1 MPHSRLFDQL
11 RRVIR
16 IADLCEREGLSTREG
31 LARAEALEERRRL
44 TRRSVLKG
52 AAVVAVA
59 VGAGRRAFAQS
70 SGPRI
75 AIIGAGM
82 AGLVAADRLRAKG
95 YAAVVYEANTR
106 VGGRVKSMRGTFPGQ
121 VVEAGGELIDNLH
134 KTMLGY
140 ANEFNLAREDLNKE
154 PGENAF
160 FFGGRSSSEAEV
172 IDEYRQ
178 IVPRIR
184 DDLQTSSGAP
194 TFFSH
199 APGDVALDQLD
210 LATWLGTRGAGL
222 PLIQKVLEQAYIAE
236 YGLECSE
243 QSCLNMLLFI
253 HADRKS
259 KLREFGVF
267 SNERFHLVGGND
279 AIATNIRAR
288 LPGPVILGAELVR
301 LGKNASGKYELYF
314 RGASAPE
321 LADAVIVAIPFTVL
335 RRVTLDASLG
345 LSADKRRAIDT
356 LGYGANCKTMI
367 GFDGNP
373 WRDLGF
379 NGLAYTD
386 LPNVQNT
393 WETSWTTASTTSVI
407 TDYAG
412 GNRGRALQLPPPPP
426 GSSLICNN
434 CHNGPGGFFDIQ
446 DALLQS
452 QADAF
457 LTDLDL
463 VFPGAK
469 ARATR
474 VGGKYVMRRG
484 HWLAQSYSRGSY
496 TCYLPG
502 QFTGLAGLEAQ
513 SAGALKFAGE
523 HTNSFYAW
531 QGFME
536 GGCLSGIDAADAV
549 LDDIKSGRI

>member
-1 MPHSRLFDQL
+1 MAHSRLFDQL
-11 RRVIR
+11 RRAIR
-16 IADLCEREGLSTREG
+16 IAELCEREGLDTREG
-31 LARAEALEERRRL
+31 LARVEEAEERRRL

-52 AAVVAVA
+52 AAVAAVA
-59 VGAGRRAFAQS
+59 ATASRSAFAQS

-82 AGLVAADRLRAKG
+82 AGLSAADRLRAKG
-95 YAAVVYEANTR
+95 YSAVLYEAGSR
-106 VGGRVKSMRGTFPGQ
+106 VGGRQKSIRGVFPGQ
-121 VVEAGGELIDNLH
+121 VAEAGGELIDNLH
-134 KTMLGY
+134 KTMLAY
-140 ANEFNLAREDLNKE
+140 ANEFGLAKEDLEKE

-160 FFGGRSSSEAEV
+160 FFDGRRYPEAQV

-184 DDLQTSSGAP
+184 DDMQNSTGAP
-194 TFFSH
+194 TFFAHS
-199 APGDVALDQLD
+199 AGDVALDQLD
-210 LATWLGTRGAGL
+210 LETWLGTRGAGL
-222 PLIQKVLEQAYIAE
+222 PLIQKVLNEAYVAE
-236 YGLECSE
+236 YGLECRE

-267 SNERFHLVGGND
+267 SDERFHLIGGND

-288 LPGPVILGAELVR
+288 LPGPVVLGAELVR
-301 LGKNASGKYELYF
+301 LGKNASGQFELSF
-314 RGASAPE
+314 RGSSTPE
-321 LADAVIVAIPFTVL
+321 RADAVIVTVPFSVL
-335 RRVTLDASLG
+335 RNVTLDASLG

-356 LGYGANCKTMI
+356 LGYGANCKAMI
-367 GFDGNP
+367 GFNGRP
-373 WRDLGF
+373 WMDQGF
-379 NGLAYTD
+379 NGLAYTN

-393 WETSWTTASTTSVI
+393 WETNYTSAGATSCF

-412 GNRGRALQLPPPPP
+412 GDRGRSLQLPVPTA
-426 GSSLICNN
+426 
-434 CHNGPGGFFDIQ
+434 NGV
-446 DALLQS
+446 QS
-452 QADAF
+452 QVDAF
-457 LTDLDL
+457 LTDLDR
-463 VFPGAK
+463 VWPGAR

-474 VGGKYVMRRG
+474 SGGKYVVAQG
-484 HWLAQSYSRGSY
+484 HWLSNPFSRGSY

-523 HTNSFYAW
+523 HADSFYSW

-536 GGCLSGIDAADAV
+536 GGCLSGIAAADEV
-549 LDDIKSGRI
+549 LDDIRSGRI